1 MAPFGIEIPSIKS
14 LKASAASALTPALPG
29 ETPAA
34 KAGGANT
41 AAWRASLKPASFRG
55 VAFFVEQRELE
66 GGRRIAP
73 HEFPGRDMPFTE
85 DMGRKAATF
94 TVEGYVLGEN
104 YMAARDKL
112 EAALNAA
119 GHGALIVP
127 WSPERKVVC
136 SGMRLRETAK
146 EGGIARFS
154 MTFTEAGEESA
165 PTGAPLPGVQAGT
178 KADEVLDALG
188 GVLDRK
194 IKIAGLPV
202 PVAEGTLEAL
212 QGFGSQIAEVNSLVR
227 MGADIPGALQNLMDF
242 SLADFATVLPSE
254 LAAPFLSLGDSYS
267 LARTGYSTLAAM
279 FGSSSSRSTSAA
291 LTARTYG
298 LLSVAQA
305 APVVTAPA
313 GAGTVRSTIAANQ
326 AAVAEYQRS
335 AAVAEAARSA
345 ALVQPASKAEAA
357 TLRTQIVEAI
367 DQVLDTSTDADV
379 YTAFVD
385 LRTSTVKALAES
397 AGSAPEVATVRN
409 ITVAP
414 ALALAQ
420 RYVVSPGYGTDA
432 ADAETEI
439 LARNRVRHPGFVP
452 PGDLEVLRAL

>member
-14 LKASAASALTPALPG
+14 LKSSALTSLTASQPG
-29 ETPAA
+29 EGSAA
-34 KAGGANT
+34 KASGANT

-55 VAFFVEQRELE
+55 VAFRVEQREME

-73 HEFPGRDMPFTE
+73 HEFPGRDMPFAE
-85 DMGRKAATF
+85 DMGRKAAIF
-94 TVEGYVLGEN
+94 TVEGYVLGED

-119 GHGALIVP
+119 GPGALIVP

-165 PTGAPLPGVQAGT
+165 PTGAALPGVQAGT
-178 KADEVLDALG
+178 KADDAIGAAGKVLDKAIKVA
-188 GVLDRK
+188 GVP
-194 IKIAGLPV
+194 LPV
-202 PVAEGTLEAL
+202 QQSTLEAL
-212 QGFGSQIAEVNSLVR
+212 QGLGEAISGVSGVASLA
-227 MGADIPGALQNLMDF
+227 ADLPGALKTLANLTPAA
-242 SLADFATVLPSE
+242 LADMLPSE
-254 LAAPFLSLGDSYS
+254 LSAPLFALSGSYS
-267 LARTGYSTLAAM
+267 ALTSAYGGT
-279 FGSSSSRSTSAA
+279 SSSTSSALSSRVS
-291 LTARTYG
+291 G
-298 LLSVAQA
+298 LLEIAAA
-305 APVVTAPA
+305 APVISTTT

-345 ALVQPASKAEAA
+345 ALVQPASKAEATA
-357 TLRTQIVEAI
+357 LRTQIVESI

-397 AGSAPEVATVRN
+397 SGSAPEVATVRN

-432 ADAETEI
+432 TTAETQI